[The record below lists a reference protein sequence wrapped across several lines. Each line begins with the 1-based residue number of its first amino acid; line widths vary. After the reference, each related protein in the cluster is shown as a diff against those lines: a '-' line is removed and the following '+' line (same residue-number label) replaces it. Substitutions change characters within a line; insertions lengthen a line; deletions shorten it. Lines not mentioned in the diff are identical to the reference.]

1 MRRKATDAL
10 GLGVRH
16 ETLDASEAG
25 HETRDVRR
33 VSSLSSRNLVSRL
46 TSHAPAPWPKVKLGE
61 EGGARHETIDASIAS
76 SLASKNAR
84 VSRLTSHAPWPT
96 VLLGE
101 VTIMKR
107 GKYITRNDTSPGD
120 VPVILGG
127 QEPAYYC
134 DKANHTGPC
143 VVISRSGASAGFVSY
158 WAQPIF
164 VTDGFLF
171 EANEQSNIRYVY
183 YCLKANQS
191 LLGNMQNGTGIPHV
205 RGDDLKSFQIPL
217 PPLPVQRRIADVLS
231 AYDDLIENNRRRI
244 AILEETARLAYR
256 KWFGGSGAKGGMRHE
271 TIDEPEVGRET
282 RDVRRVSSLAS
293 HARVL
298 RLTSHAQLR
307 TVTLGEICHEVRRG
321 VSPDAIAPDTPYIG
335 LEHMPRRSISLCEW
349 ESAQKIT
356 STKLAFETGDILF
369 GKIRPYFHKVGIAFV
384 DGVASSDA
392 IVIKPNSPELLAYV
406 LMTVSSDAFVAA
418 ASQGMKEGSKMP
430 RADWKQLLRYCVVL
444 PDAETLSAFNKVL
457 NPILAQLKTLCFSI
471 RNLAAAR
478 DLLLPRLMK
487 GAVA

>member
-1 MRRKATDAL
+1 MRRETIDMQ
-10 GLGVRH
+10 GVGVRR
-16 ETLDASEAG
+16 ETIDASEARR
-25 HETRDVRR
+25 ETRDVRR
-33 VSSLSSRNLVSRL
+33 GSSLSSCNLVSRL
-46 TSHAPAPWPKVKLGE
+46 TSHAPTPWPKVRLGDVCEIRTGKRDVNFGSADGKYPFFTCAKEVSRCNSYSYDFDAILLAGNCDIGNMFRFKGKFEAYQRTYILTNKRSDIADIDYVWDCLRDSWVKITRGKMLGAAVQYIKLGMIKE
-61 EGGARHETIDASIAS
+61 
-76 SLASKNAR
+76 
-84 VSRLTSHAPWPT
+84 
-96 VLLGE
+96 
-101 VTIMKR
+101 
-107 GKYITRNDTSPGD
+107 
-120 VPVILGG
+120 
-127 QEPAYYC
+127 
-134 DKANHTGPC
+134 
-143 VVISRSGASAGFVSY
+143 
-158 WAQPIF
+158 
-164 VTDGFLF
+164 
-171 EANEQSNIRYVY
+171 
-183 YCLKANQS
+183 
-191 LLGNMQNGTGIPHV
+191 
-205 RGDDLKSFQIPL
+205 FQIPL

-282 RDVRRVSSLAS
+282 RDVRRVSSLPS
-293 HARVL
+293 HVRVS

-307 TVTLGEICHEVRRG
+307 TVTLGEICREVRRG
-321 VSPDAIAPDTPYIG
+321 VNPDAIAPDTPYIG
-335 LEHMPRRSISLCEW
+335 LEHMPRRSISLYEW

-392 IVIKPNSPELLAYV
+392 IVIKPNRPELLAYV

-457 NPILAQLKTLCFSI
+457 NPILAQLKALCFST
-471 RNLAAAR
+471 RTLASAR
-478 DLLLPRLMK
+478 DMLLPRLMK
-487 GAVA
+487 GGAT